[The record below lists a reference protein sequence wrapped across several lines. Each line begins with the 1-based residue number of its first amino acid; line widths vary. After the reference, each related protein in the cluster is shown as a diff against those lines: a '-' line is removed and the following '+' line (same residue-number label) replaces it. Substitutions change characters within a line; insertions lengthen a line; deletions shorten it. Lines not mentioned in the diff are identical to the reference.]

1 MNKQITFTRWHR
13 YDMNGVKH
21 IRRFELG
28 VTPNTIPDEGYTEW
42 TRGTGEF
49 TDEALNNLRKGI
61 QRACLGVPK
70 PDSQKQ
76 KMSLAKLG
84 VPKTEQHK
92 HSMRDSWHRRKQKEL
107 NAQETNTETN
117 TSTV

>member
-1 MNKQITFTRWHR
+1 MKKQITFTRWHR

-28 VTPNTIPDEGYTEW
+28 IMPATLPDEGYTEW
-42 TRGTGEF
+42 IRGTGDF
-49 TDEALNNLRKGI
+49 SDEALNNLRVGI
-61 QRACLGVPK
+61 QRACKGVPK

-76 KMSLAKLG
+76 KMRDAKLG
-84 VPKTEQHK
+84 VPKSEEHK
-92 HSMRDSWHRRKQKEL
+92 QSMRDSWHRRKQKEL